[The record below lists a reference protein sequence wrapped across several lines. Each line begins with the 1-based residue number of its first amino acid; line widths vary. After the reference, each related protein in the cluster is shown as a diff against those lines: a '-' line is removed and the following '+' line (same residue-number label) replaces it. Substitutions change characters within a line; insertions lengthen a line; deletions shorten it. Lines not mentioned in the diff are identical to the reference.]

1 MRMAIAGLRLARDV
15 MASASIAKFLKAE
28 RMPGAEKKSE
38 ADIAAY
44 VREWA
49 KTDYHPVGTCK
60 IGSDDLAVVDAKL
73 RVRDI
78 EALRVCDS
86 SVMPLEISANTN
98 APTIM
103 IAERA
108 SDMILD
114 REVAARRRNRAER

>member
-15 MASASIAKFLKAE
+15 MASPSIAKFLKAE

-38 ADIAAY
+38 ADLAAY

-49 KTDYHPVGTCK
+49 KTDYHPVGACK
-60 IGSDDLAVVDAKL
+60 IGKDDLAVVDAKL
-73 RVRDI
+73 RVRGI

-108 SDMILD
+108 SDMILN
-114 REVAARRRNRAER
+114 REIMARRQNHAEK